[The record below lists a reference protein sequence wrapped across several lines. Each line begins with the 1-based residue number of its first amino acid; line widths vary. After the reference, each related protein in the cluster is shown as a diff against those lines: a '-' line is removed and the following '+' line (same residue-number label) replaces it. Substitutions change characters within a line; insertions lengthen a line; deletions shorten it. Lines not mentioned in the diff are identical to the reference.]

1 MPREYKLKKKEW
13 DKDEKTVST
22 DVFQRYIKKEKQ
34 IDDQIIKQQSTMAKV
49 YMFLANG
56 SEEIESLIPVDVFR
70 RGGVEVKT
78 VSITGSEFVEMAHG
92 VTLKADLKFEDA
104 DLSDADLL
112 MLPGGLPGATNLN
125 DHEGVRQAMLR
136 QYESGKLVAAICAA
150 PMVLG
155 SLGIVKGKRATC
167 YPGFEK
173 YLDGATYTHELCTVD
188 GNIITGEGPAATLP
202 YAYTLL
208 AMLTTEQTAHSV
220 AEGMMYLHLMEK

>member
-1 MPREYKLKKKEW
+1 MAREYKLKR
-13 DKDEKTVST
+13 DSQDEDNKTVSSEL
-22 DVFQRYIKKEKQ
+22 FQRYIKKDKRSINE
-34 IDDQIIKQQSTMAKV
+34 IIKQQNLMAKV

-78 VSITGSEFVEMAHG
+78 VSITGSEYVEMAHG
-92 VTLKADLKFEDA
+92 VVLKADMKFEDA
-104 DLSDADLL
+104 DFSDADLL

-125 DHEGVRQAMLR
+125 EHEGVRKAVLS
-136 QYESGKLVAAICAA
+136 QYENGKLVAAICAA

-155 SLGIVKGKRATC
+155 SLGIVEGKRATC

-173 YLDGATYTHELCTVD
+173 YLTGAEYTHELCTVD
-188 GNIITGEGPAATLP
+188 GNVVTGEGPAATLP

-208 AMLTTEQTAHSV
+208 AMLTTEQTAHAV